1 MTILWILLYILG
13 FVIVWEI
20 DRKSFRRNENANIP
34 ENIRKRII
42 ISLFSWVI
50 LLPLLVVSGVAWL
63 IDRDNI

>member
-20 DRKSFRRNENANIP
+20 DRKSFRRSENANLP
-34 ENIRKRII
+34 DNIRKRII

-50 LLPLLVVSGVAWL
+50 LIALLFISLYDWCFSKK
-63 IDRDNI
+63 